1 MRAVVDTNVWISAL
15 LNPAG
20 HPARIRSALEGDRF
34 TLVASAPLFEELARV
49 MVRPRL
55 VRRYGFGLGYA
66 SRLLTLVHDK
76 AGELAEI
83 TGDIR
88 LCRDPRDDM
97 VIETALVGRADVLVS
112 RDDDLKHAPEVATLL
127 AERGV
132 RVLTVQ
138 QFLDRLEDERSEA
151 AEACT

>member
-20 HPARIRSALEGDRF
+20 YPARIRKALEEGRF
-34 TLVASAPLFEELARV
+34 LLVASAPVLEELARV

-55 VRRYGFGLGYA
+55 ARRYGLGLEDA
-66 SRLLTLVHDK
+66 SRLLALVRDQ
-76 AGELAEI
+76 AVELAEV
-83 TGDIR
+83 TGEVR
-88 LCRDPRDDM
+88 LCRDPRDDLF
-97 VIETALVGRADVLVS
+97 IETALKGRADVLVS
-112 RDDDLKHAPEVATLL
+112 RDDDLKRAPEVATLL

-138 QFLDRLEDERSEA
+138 RFLDALEEEGEPTAQAS
-151 AEACT
+151 T